1 MIIITAGV
9 PFPPVIENKEK
20 EISLPNFNLSWNPPN
35 NKPGCPLTM
44 YTVYIKE
51 IRSPDKENAQFHTS
65 TTAMTALPLDCG
77 TDYEFAVSAWNE
89 FGEGNLSQSWQGRVV
104 TGISLCF
111 LLLSFFKG
119 IYKTR
124 LSFSGVVPLTIV
136 IGHSS

>member
-51 IRSPDKENAQFHTS
+51 IRSPDKENVQFHVN
-65 TTAMTALPLDCG
+65 TTTMTALPLDCD
-77 TDYEFAVSAWNE
+77 TEYEFAVSAWNQ

-104 TGISLCF
+104 TGISRCF
-111 LLLSFFKG
+111 LLPSFRKG
-119 IYKTR
+119 NNKTR
-124 LSFSGVVPLTIV
+124 L
-136 IGHSS
+136 